1 MESILSEEELFLDY
15 DYGPARGR
23 RGVRVVELVGE
34 DEGCLEHLRSEQSP
48 LTNVYPG
55 NRRVMEKLNGKKVLI
70 AGATGGIG
78 SQAARMLAGSGAEVF
93 LTGRKADRLAAL
105 ADSIGVPHGRCFV
118 TDLTDAAAVA
128 SMAED
133 IGRQC
138 GPIDILVNASG
149 IGIIKPVEQLSPEEF
164 NLTLQANLTAAF
176 LLVRAFLPG
185 MKEVKKGLII
195 NIPGVLGK
203 VPMAGA
209 AAYSASK
216 YGLVGMM
223 QSIREEVKRT
233 EIRITNLFL
242 GGVDS
247 PFWDTI
253 DLRVQKDRM
262 IRSEEAARAIWF
274 LCQQPLSGV
283 VSEMVLQPFNHQ
295 AI

>member
-1 MESILSEEELFLDY
+1 
-15 DYGPARGR
+15 
-23 RGVRVVELVGE
+23 
-34 DEGCLEHLRSEQSP
+34 
-48 LTNVYPG
+48 
-55 NRRVMEKLNGKKVLI
+55 MEKLNGKRVLVV
-70 AGATGGIG
+70 GATGGIG
-78 SQAARMLAGSGAEVF
+78 SHTAKLLASGGAKLF
-93 LTGRKADRLAAL
+93 LSGRKADRLSEL
-105 ADSIGVPHGRCFV
+105 AGQVGVPHDRLFV
-118 TDLTDAAAVA
+118 TDITSESDVAA
-128 SMAED
+128 MAERIRESD
-133 IGRQC
+133 G
-138 GPIDILVNASG
+138 GIDILVNASG
-149 IGIIKPVEQLSPEEF
+149 VGIIKPVEQLSVEEF
-164 NLTLQANLTAAF
+164 TLTLQSNLVGSYI
-176 LLVRAFLPG
+176 LVRAFLPM
-185 MKEVKKGLII
+185 MKEAKKGLIV

-253 DLRVQKDRM
+253 DLRVQRERM
-262 IRSEEAARAIWF
+262 IRSEEAARAVWF
-274 LCQQPLSGV
+274 LCQQPESAV

>member
-1 MESILSEEELFLDY
+1 M
-15 DYGPARGR
+15 
-23 RGVRVVELVGE
+23 
-34 DEGCLEHLRSEQSP
+34 
-48 LTNVYPG
+48 
-55 NRRVMEKLNGKKVLI
+55 
-70 AGATGGIG
+70 GATGGIG
-78 SQAARMLAGSGAEVF
+78 AATARLLAGSGAHVF
-93 LTGRKADRLAAL
+93 LAGRNAEKLHALAASL
-105 ADSIGVPHGRCFV
+105 QLPATQVAVCDISNAQQVADLYQQYV
-118 TDLTDAAAVA
+118 AAL
-128 SMAED
+128 
-133 IGRQC
+133 GT
-138 GPIDILVNASG
+138 IDILINATG
-149 IGIIKPVEQLSPEEF
+149 IGIIKPVEQLTEQDFLQSLHT
-164 NLTLQANLTAAF
+164 NLYGTF
-176 LLVRAFLPG
+176 LLVRAFLPL
-185 MKEVKKGLII
+185 MKVAKQGLII

-253 DLRVQKDRM
+253 DLRVQRDKM
-262 IRSEEAARAIWF
+262 IRAEEAAKAIWF
-274 LCQQPLSGV
+274 LCQQPASGV